1 MNPRRRDD
9 EERYPTEGGTE
20 AAEGESRA
28 AAPGTEAAF
37 AHQPV
42 MAREV
47 LELLAAV
54 PPGLVV
60 DGTVGGAGHAHLLLS
75 ARPDISVLGIDRD
88 GDAIA
93 AARARLEPFG
103 ARARV
108 VRGGFEDIA
117 RIVAREGEGN
127 LMGVLF
133 DLGVSSPQ
141 LDRAARGFSYLADAP
156 LDMRMDSR
164 QELTAAIVVNTY
176 DEERLAEVIKTY
188 GEERFA
194 RRIAARIV
202 ARRPIATTSELVD
215 VIREAI
221 PASARRPG
229 PSARAGKRTPHP
241 ARRTFQA
248 IRMEVNRE
256 LPNLADGL
264 DESVHLLAP
273 EGRVLVLAYHS
284 LEDRMVK
291 ERFASWAKTHDDVVP
306 GLPAEP
312 AARQALVRVLTRKA
326 QQPTD
331 EEVAANPR
339 SRSARLRAA
348 EKLTAP

>member
-1 MNPRRRDD
+1 
-9 EERYPTEGGTE
+9 
-20 AAEGESRA
+20 
-28 AAPGTEAAF
+28 
-37 AHQPV
+37 
-42 MAREV
+42 
-47 LELLAAV
+47 
-54 PPGLVV
+54 
-60 DGTVGGAGHAHLLLS
+60 
-75 ARPDISVLGIDRD
+75 
-88 GDAIA
+88 
-93 AARARLEPFG
+93 
-103 ARARV
+103 
-108 VRGGFEDIA
+108 
-117 RIVAREGEGN
+117 VAKEGEGN

-141 LDRAARGFSYLADAP
+141 LDRAIRGFSYLADAP

-164 QELTAAIVVNTY
+164 QELTAAVVVNTY
-176 DEERLAEVIKTY
+176 DEERLTEIIKTY

-202 ARRPIATTSELVD
+202 ARRPIQTTSELVD
-215 VIREAI
+215 VVREAI
-221 PASARRPG
+221 PAAARRRG
-229 PSARAGKRTPHP
+229 PSGSGAGRRGPHP

-273 EGRVLVLAYHS
+273 EGRVLVLSYHS

-291 ERFASWAKTHDDVVP
+291 ERFAAWAKTRDDVVP

-326 QQPTD
+326 QRPND
-331 EEVAANPR
+331 EEIAANPR

-348 EKLTAP
+348 EKLPAS

>member
-1 MNPRRRDD
+1 MNSQ
-9 EERYPTEGGTE
+9 EEQDHERNPIEGGTE

-28 AAPGTEAAF
+28 AAPGVGPGMGEAF

-47 LELLAAV
+47 LELFAAC
-54 PPGLVV
+54 PPGLGV
-60 DGTVGGAGHAHLLLS
+60 DGTVGGGGHARLLLE
-75 ARPDISVLGIDRD
+75 ARPDVSVLGIDRD
-88 GDAIA
+88 GDAVA
-93 AARARLEPFG
+93 VARSRLEPYG
-103 ARARV
+103 QRARV

-141 LDRAARGFSYLADAP
+141 LDRAARGFSYMADAP

-176 DEERLAEVIKTY
+176 HEERLADIIKNY

-194 RRIAARIV
+194 RQIAARIV
-202 ARRPIATTSELVD
+202 ARRPIETTTELVD

-221 PASARRPG
+221 PA
-229 PSARAGKRTPHP
+229 P
-241 ARRTFQA
+241 ARRRGPPPAGPTFQA
-248 IRMEVNRE
+248 LRMEVNRE

-273 EGRVLVLAYHS
+273 EGRVLVLSYHS

-291 ERFASWAKTHDDVVP
+291 DRFP
-306 GLPAEP
+306 
-312 AARQALVRVLTRKA
+312 
-326 QQPTD
+326 
-331 EEVAANPR
+331 
-339 SRSARLRAA
+339 
-348 EKLTAP
+348 

>member
-1 MNPRRRDD
+1 MTVDD
-9 EERYPTEGGTE
+9 TQDSGMTRGSTD
-20 AAEGESRA
+20 
-28 AAPGTEAAF
+28 AF

-54 PPGLVV
+54 PAGLVV
-60 DGTVGGAGHAHLLLS
+60 DGTVGGGGHARLLLD
-75 ARPDISVLGIDRD
+75 ARPDVSVLGIDRD
-88 GDAIA
+88 GDAVA
-93 AARARLEPFG
+93 AARARLEPYG
-103 ARARV
+103 QRARV

-117 RIVAREGEGN
+117 RIVAKEGEGN

-176 DEERLAEVIKTY
+176 HEERLAEIIKNY

-194 RRIAARIV
+194 RQIAARIV
-202 ARRPIATTSELVD
+202 ARRPIETTSELVD

-221 PASARRPG
+221 PAPARRPG
-229 PSARAGKRTPHP
+229 RSARAGRTAPHP

-248 IRMEVNRE
+248 IRLEANRE
-256 LPNLADGL
+256 L
-264 DESVHLLAP
+264 
-273 EGRVLVLAYHS
+273 
-284 LEDRMVK
+284 
-291 ERFASWAKTHDDVVP
+291 
-306 GLPAEP
+306 
-312 AARQALVRVLTRKA
+312 
-326 QQPTD
+326 
-331 EEVAANPR
+331 
-339 SRSARLRAA
+339 
-348 EKLTAP
+348 

>member
-1 MNPRRRDD
+1 MSPRRRDD

-20 AAEGESRA
+20 AAESTDRA
-28 AAPGTEAAF
+28 AAAGMGDAF
-37 AHQPV
+37 EHQPV

-60 DGTVGGAGHAHLLLS
+60 DGTVGGAGHTRLLLE

-88 GDAIA
+88 GDAVA
-93 AARARLEPFG
+93 AARARLEPYG
-103 ARARV
+103 QRARV

-176 DEERLAEVIKTY
+176 DEEQLTDIIKTY

-194 RRIAARIV
+194 RQIAARIV

-215 VIREAI
+215 AIREAI
-221 PASARRPG
+221 PAAARRRG
-229 PSARAGKRTPHP
+229 PHP

-291 ERFASWAKTHDDVVP
+291 ERFAAWSKTREDVVP

-312 AARQALVRVLTRKA
+312 AARQAIVRVLTRKA
-326 QQPTD
+326 QRPTA

-348 EKLTAP
+348 EKLTAS

>member
-1 MNPRRRDD
+1 M
-9 EERYPTEGGTE
+9 TE
-20 AAEGESRA
+20 
-28 AAPGTEAAF
+28 AF

-47 LELLAAV
+47 RELLSAV
-54 PPGLVV
+54 PAGLVV
-60 DGTVGGAGHAHLLLS
+60 DGTVGGAGHAQLLLD
-75 ARPDISVLGIDRD
+75 ARPDLSVLGIDRD
-88 GDAIA
+88 GDAVA
-93 AARARLEPFG
+93 AARARLEPYG

-117 RIVAREGEGN
+117 RIVAKEGEGN

-176 DEERLAEVIKTY
+176 DEEQLTDIIATY

-194 RRIAARIV
+194 RQIAARIL
-202 ARRPIATTSELVD
+202 ARRPIQTTTELVD
-215 VIREAI
+215 VIRQAI
-221 PASARRPG
+221 PAPARRRG
-229 PSARAGKRTPHP
+229 PHP

-273 EGRVLVLAYHS
+273 EGRVLVLSYHS

-291 ERFASWAKTHDDVVP
+291 ERFAAWAKTHDDVVP

-312 AARQALVRVLTRKA
+312 AARLAVVRVLTRKA
-326 QQPTD
+326 KRPTP

-348 EKLTAP
+348 EKLTAS

>member
-1 MNPRRRDD
+1 MTD
-9 EERYPTEGGTE
+9 
-20 AAEGESRA
+20 
-28 AAPGTEAAF
+28 AF

-60 DGTVGGAGHAHLLLS
+60 DGTVGGGGHTRLLLD
-75 ARPDISVLGIDRD
+75 ARPDVSVLGIDRD
-88 GDAIA
+88 GDAVT
-93 AARARLEPFG
+93 AARALLEPYG
-103 ARARV
+103 QRARV

-117 RIVAREGEGN
+117 RIVAKEGEGN

-176 DEERLAEVIKTY
+176 HEERLAEIIANY

-194 RRIAARIV
+194 RQIAARIV
-202 ARRPIATTSELVD
+202 ARRPISTTSDLVD

-221 PASARRPG
+221 PAPARRRG
-229 PSARAGKRTPHP
+229 PHP

-291 ERFASWAKTHDDVVP
+291 ERFAAWAKTRDDVVP

-312 AARQALVRVLTRKA
+312 AARRALVRVLTRKA
-326 QQPTD
+326 QRPTE

-339 SRSARLRAA
+339 ARSARLRAA
-348 EKLTAP
+348 EKLAAP

>member
-1 MNPRRRDD
+1 MSPRRRDD
-9 EERYPTEGGTE
+9 EEQDPAEGGTE
-20 AAEGESRA
+20 AAEDESRA
-28 AAPGTEAAF
+28 AAPRTGPGTEAAF

-47 LELLAAV
+47 LELLAAI

-60 DGTVGGAGHAHLLLS
+60 DGTVGGAGHARLLLE
-75 ARPDISVLGIDRD
+75 ARSDVSVLGIDRD
-88 GDAIA
+88 GDAVA
-93 AARARLEPFG
+93 EARARLEPYG
-103 ARARV
+103 TRARV
-108 VRGGFEDIA
+108 VRGGFEDIGQ
-117 RIVAREGEGN
+117 IVAREGEGN

-156 LDMRMDSR
+156 LDLRMDSR

-176 DEERLAEVIKTY
+176 DEERLTEIIKTY

-194 RRIAARIV
+194 RQIAARIV

-215 VIREAI
+215 VIRAAI
-221 PASARRPG
+221 PAPARRRG
-229 PSARAGKRTPHP
+229 PHP

-248 IRMEVNRE
+248 LRMEVNRE

-291 ERFASWAKTHDDVVP
+291 ERFATWAKTRDDVVP

-326 QQPTD
+326 QRPTD
-331 EEVAANPR
+331 EEIDANPR

-348 EKLTAP
+348 EKLSAS

>member
-1 MNPRRRDD
+1 MTD
-9 EERYPTEGGTE
+9 
-20 AAEGESRA
+20 
-28 AAPGTEAAF
+28 AF

-47 LELLAAV
+47 LELLAAI
-54 PPGLVV
+54 PAGLVV
-60 DGTVGGAGHAHLLLS
+60 DGTVGGGGHARLLLD
-75 ARPDISVLGIDRD
+75 ARPDVSVLGIDRD
-88 GDAIA
+88 GDAVK
-93 AARARLEPFG
+93 AARARLEPYG
-103 ARARV
+103 ERARV
-108 VRGGFEDIA
+108 VQGGFEDIA

-141 LDRAARGFSYLADAP
+141 LDRAARGFSYMADAP

-176 DEERLAEVIKTY
+176 HEERLADIIKNY

-194 RRIAARIV
+194 RQIAARIV
-202 ARRPIATTSELVD
+202 ARRPIETTSELVD

-221 PASARRPG
+221 PAPARRRG
-229 PSARAGKRTPHP
+229 PHP

-291 ERFASWAKTHDDVVP
+291 ERFTTWAKTRDDVVP

-326 QQPTD
+326 QKPTD
-331 EEVAANPR
+331 EEIAANPR

-348 EKLTAP
+348 EKLTAS